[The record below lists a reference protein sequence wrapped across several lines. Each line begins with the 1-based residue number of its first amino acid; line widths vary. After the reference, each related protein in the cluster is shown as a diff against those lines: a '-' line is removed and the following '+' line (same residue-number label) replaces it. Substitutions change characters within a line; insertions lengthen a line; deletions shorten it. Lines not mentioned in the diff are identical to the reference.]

1 MRDHPPSVALVA
13 AALLLGLLLA
23 RTTGVTYDEPP
34 YLGFS
39 WAYLHGGPKAA
50 VREYPPVLSYLRG
63 AALDAAG
70 ADAPS
75 PPPGLV
81 TGAVEPHAFGQ
92 LFLFYNRV
100 PPETLLFWGRA
111 AGLLLF
117 GVLLTVLR
125 LWGGVFALAFAAFD
139 PNLLAHSSLATTDGG
154 FTALF
159 IASLALW
166 EVSPVAAGAV
176 GGLALGSKAT
186 GIILPVI
193 YLFAAR
199 SRLKS
204 AAAAWGAF
212 AAVAV
217 LCYAPTG
224 VGGLVDMLTFRAAQT
239 ASPAP
244 AFLFGTSYPQGHPLY
259 FPAIL
264 LVKTTLPLLVLG
276 AWGLADR
283 RLWKGREERRRLIL
297 ASGALLLLG
306 AMSARRQLG
315 VRYVLPLYPLL
326 ALGAGAAAAALWGRG
341 GRVRLAAAA
350 LLAWHAG
357 SSLASLPQ
365 PLAYANEAFGGPAA
379 AWRLMGDSN
388 VDWGQAL
395 PELKEFVAE
404 HPGGLILSYFGRD
417 CPARLGLAAQDAFST
432 PGPCPRGAPLPVDA
446 GREWLAVSATKRQG
460 FYESGPPA
468 WGWLGSRSPAAI
480 AGRAILIYDVSEDAD
495 AHERL
500 SAMYAAS
507 REPAAAAREAA
518 RARFIRARAPRPGVL
533 LRSKP

>member
-1 MRDHPPSVALVA
+1 
-13 AALLLGLLLA
+13 AALA
-23 RTTGVTYDEPP
+23 
-34 YLGFS
+34 
-39 WAYLHGGPKAA
+39 
-50 VREYPPVLSYLRG
+50 
-63 AALDAAG
+63 AAG
-70 ADAPS
+70 AGAPR
-75 PPPGLV
+75 PPAGLIA
-81 TGAVEPHAFGQ
+81 GPVEPHVFGQ

-111 AGLLLF
+111 AGLLLLA
-117 GVLLTVLR
+117 LLLIVLR

-166 EVSPVAAGAV
+166 EVSPAAAGAV

-186 GIILPVI
+186 GIILPFVF
-193 YLFAAR
+193 LFCGRAR
-199 SRLKS
+199 MRSVLIS
-204 AAAAWGAF
+204 WSAF

-224 VGGLVDMLTFRAAQT
+224 VAGLVDMLSFRSAQMG
-239 ASPAP
+239 SPAP
-244 AFLFGTSYPQGHPLY
+244 TYLFGESYPQGHPLY

-264 LVKTTLPLLVLG
+264 LIKTSLPLLFLG
-276 AWGLADR
+276 IWGLADK

-297 ASGALLLLG
+297 AAGALLLFA

-315 VRYVLPLYPLL
+315 VRYVLAVYPLL
-326 ALGAGAAAAALWGRG
+326 ALGAGAAAASLWKRG
-341 GRVRLAAAA
+341 ASFRLAAAS

-357 SSLASLPQ
+357 SSLAALPQ

-395 PELKEFVAE
+395 PELKEFIE
-404 HPGGLILSYFGRD
+404 KNPGGLILSYFGRD
-417 CPARLGLAAQDAFST
+417 CPSRLGLEAQDAFST
-432 PGPCPRGAPLPVDA
+432 PGPCPRGELLPVDV

-468 WGWLGSRSPAAI
+468 WAWLGARVPAAV
-480 AGRAILIYDVSEDAD
+480 AGRAILIYDVSRDAD

-500 SAMYAAS
+500 AAMYAAMGE
-507 REPAAAAREAA
+507 RAAAAREAA
-518 RARFIRARAPRPGVL
+518 RGRL
-533 LRSKP
+533 LRRALQRSS